1 MLSSLL
7 KGGKDGKEPD
17 ETKEATDRLGGPPA
31 PDLDTFSFPC
41 IASNSVTETFLQEI
55 RDVVKKENPSL
66 PGSAPTAVLQANGT
80 PLVRRVLAPEFSGFA
95 DGWSFNMGCYFFL

>member
-7 KGGKDGKEPD
+7 KGGKDGKEAD

-41 IASNSVTETFLQEI
+41 VASNSVVTETFLQEI
-55 RDVVKKENPSL
+55 RDFVKKENPFL

-80 PLVRRVLAPEFSGFA
+80 PLVRRLLAPQ
-95 DGWSFNMGCYFFL
+95 